1 MRQAFNGK
9 IWKDDSGQLVALNL
23 GADYCAEH
31 EWGIAPI
38 QKKFGIDSSKLGI
51 EGRTITKG
59 SDQVKK
65 VSFEMENWSKSNK
78 NAKRAKV
85 KLYGIVMKNEYA
97 FVSSGEEE
105 KDDFSWVLKPAFWDQ
120 ERDEIKGYWCDSRFL
135 ALVPEEAIIDKLI
148 EAFNQNDVSFWIG
161 GGGPFQNGG
170 LVIAIVSKLDDEFK
184 QSMLD
189 VDQDALDL
197 EKAAKDTGI
206 HEILKKAN
214 KHYHTLSP
222 RWADDSK
229 KEIRFWLNPQDGEA
243 YQYGWYS
250 VDELKQWAENSG
262 PIIIKK
268 ETAL

>member
-9 IWKDDSGQLVALNL
+9 IWTDNDGKLVALNL

-38 QKKFGIDSSKLGI
+38 QKKFGIDGAKLGI
-51 EGRTITKG
+51 ASRTITKG

-120 ERDEIKGYWCDSRFL
+120 EKDEIKGYWSDSRFL
-135 ALVPEEAIIDKLI
+135 ALVQEEAIIDQLI
-148 EAFNQNDVSFWIG
+148 EAFNQNDIAFWIG

-170 LVIAIVSKLDDEFK
+170 FVIAIVSQLSDDFK
-184 QSMLD
+184 QSMLEAD
-189 VDQDALDL
+189 EDANLL
-197 EKAAKDTGI
+197 EIEAAKTGI
-206 HEILKKAN
+206 PEILKKAD
-214 KHYHTLSP
+214 KKYYGLSP
-222 RWADDSK
+222 RWADDEK
-229 KEIRFWLNPQDGEA
+229 KEIKFWLNPQEQHI
-243 YQYGWYS
+243 YQYGVYS
-250 VDELKQWAENSG
+250 VDELKQWAKNEG
-262 PIIIKK
+262 PIVIKK